1 MLGRLLSK
9 GSQRQERWGDWQD
22 TIRHW
27 DIEESGIAWSRERG
41 NVDRINLRLAT

>member
-1 MLGRLLSK
+1 MK
-9 GSQRQERWGDWQD
+9 TAFQRIPETTEVGDWQD

-27 DIEESGIAWSRERG
+27 DIEESGITWSREHG